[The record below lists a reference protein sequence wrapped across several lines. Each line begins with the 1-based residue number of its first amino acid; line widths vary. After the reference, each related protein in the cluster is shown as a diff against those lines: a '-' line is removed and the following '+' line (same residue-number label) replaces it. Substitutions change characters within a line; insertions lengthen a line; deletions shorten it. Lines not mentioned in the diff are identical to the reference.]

1 MVSNLGKRA
10 AQVGS
15 TELEVDFKDQTSNKR
30 KPGEELGTQEKS
42 KPAPILAQQSS
53 RTSVG

>member
-15 TELEVDFKDQTSNKR
+15 AELELDFKDQTSNKR
-30 KPGEELGTQEKS
+30 KPDTELVQEKS
-42 KPAPILAQQSS
+42 KPAPILAQQCS
-53 RTSVG
+53 RTSGG